1 MNLVRTRVWLFLG
14 RKFIPVV
21 PDLMETTRSSGARL
35 CQLWLHCA
43 AVGRWKGHLRPHFD
57 KVWANKQIAHW
68 FEFWLFKNAHCVP
81 LEPTMSLSCISILI
95 SLPQAQG
102 AGVQC
107 GILPLRQVPCQRQLW
122 QVRISFHRPTYSAY
136 KLIFTQVCPH
146 LEHSERPAGSLLQ
159 GHWRH
164 LWGVEAWD

>member
-14 RKFIPVV
+14 RKMIPVV

-57 KVWANKQIAHW
+57 KVWVNKQIAHRIR
-68 FEFWLFKNAHCVP
+68 P
-81 LEPTMSLSCISILI
+81 EPTMSLSCISILI
-95 SLPQAQG
+95 CRLQAQG

-107 GILPLRQVPCQRQLW
+107 GILSLRQVPCQRQLW
-122 QVRISFHRPTYSAY
+122 QVRILFHRPTYSAF
-136 KLIFTQVCPH
+136 KLIFPQVCPH